1 MQRTSR
7 FTAGRVLVAASLS
20 LVVAAACG
28 DRAAEETQDTA
39 AFGRGTVMPAGTDT
53 GMTAGMNRSAPH
65 DSNQVFLRMMS
76 DHHEGLIAIS
86 DSAAARAQNA
96 KSDAQRMKE
105 KQEREQQ
112 EMMRMLAATHSDSIT
127 PVIIPSNRQMLDSTL
142 QASGASVD
150 TVYYRQIV
158 HHHAEGIRM
167 SEPLM
172 PHLTG
177 EVKQM
182 AEKMTA
188 DQKREIEE
196 FRRKAGMRQ

>member
-1 MQRTSR
+1 MQFGSR
-7 FTAGRVLVAASLS
+7 SFAGRL
-20 LVVAAACG
+20 LVVASLTLALSAACG
-28 DRAAEETQDTA
+28 DRSAEETQDTS
-39 AFGRGTVMPAGTDT
+39 AFGAGAAMPGASDT

-96 KSDAQRMKE
+96 KSDAQRMKA

-112 EMMRMLAATHSDSIT
+112 EMMRMLVSTHGDSIT
-127 PVIIPSNRQMLDSTL
+127 PMIMPSNRQMLDSTL
-142 QASGASVD
+142 RATGAAAD
-150 TVYYRQIV
+150 TVYYRQVV
-158 HHHAEGIRM
+158 HHHAEGVRM